1 MDLMDMFKQQM
12 TNQVVSQMAQ
22 KVGLSDT
29 AQTQTAATT
38 VFSTLM
44 GAISKNAATEEG
56 AANLDKALERDHDGG
71 MLDNVMSLFGGSDEP
86 AASPKAANGAGILK
100 HVLGGKQ
107 EGIIAALS
115 QTNNMSPDATQTL
128 MQSMAP
134 MVMGMLGKAKKE
146 QGLSASSLGGFLQG
160 QKQETSQLSGI
171 LSMLDSDG
179 DGSVIDDIG
188 GMLGGMFGK

>member
-71 MLDNVMSLFGGSDEP
+71 MLDNVMNLFGGGEEP
-86 AASPKAANGAGILK
+86 ASKAANGAGILK

-107 EGIIAALS
+107 EGIVAALS
-115 QTNNMSPDATQTL
+115 KTNNMSPDATQTL

-134 MVMGMLGKAKKE
+134 MVMGMLGKAKK
-146 QGLSASSLGGFLQG
+146 
-160 QKQETSQLSGI
+160 
-171 LSMLDSDG
+171 
-179 DGSVIDDIG
+179 
-188 GMLGGMFGK
+188 